1 MKFSPRYMRDYF
13 AQGRIRSIFAWIVEI
28 ILVIMLAVGTGY
40 LFFQCYTVQE
50 GSMEPTLKAGDKVL
64 INIAAYKISDPKR
77 GDLVCFKNNE
87 DEKSSLHAK
96 RVVGLPGETIQ
107 IKDGQILINGETYVE
122 QKDFPAI
129 SNPGL
134 AEEPITL
141 DSNEYFLLGDNRNNS
156 EDSRHADVGCVTKS
170 SIVGKL
176 WFTISPF
183 SRFGTIKS

>member
-13 AQGRIRSIFAWIVEI
+13 AQGRIRSVFAWIIEI
-28 ILVIMLAVGTGY
+28 ILVIMLAVGAAF
-40 LFFQCYTVQE
+40 LFCQCYTVQE

-64 INIAAYKISDPKR
+64 INVAAYKISDPKR
-77 GDLVCFKNNE
+77 GDLVVFKSST
-87 DEKSSLHAK
+87 DTKSSLHAK
-96 RVVGLPGETIQ
+96 RVIGLPGETIQ

-122 QKDFPAI
+122 QKDFPSI
-129 SNPGL
+129 TNPGL

-141 DSNEYFLLGDNRNNS
+141 DSDEYFLLGDNRNNS

-176 WFTISPF
+176 WLSILPF
-183 SRFGTIKS
+183 NRFGFVKS